1 MSRKY
6 ILKLKNESNQLI
18 KTFFVLIQFLYPP
31 PFQKKL
37 FNHAMVIYF
46 KCQLKPLK
54 LYVYIFFTKVMLFA
68 ALQVNLTP
76 AD

>member
-6 ILKLKNESNQLI
+6 TLKLKNESNQLI
-18 KTFFVLIQFLYPP
+18 LCFNTVFIPP
-31 PFQKKL
+31 PLQKKL

>member
-1 MSRKY
+1 MEIK
-6 ILKLKNESNQLI
+6 KNESNQLI

-31 PFQKKL
+31 PKKKL
-37 FNHAMVIYF
+37 FNHTMVIYF
-46 KCQLKPLK
+46 KYQLKPLK
-54 LYVYIFFTKVMLFA
+54 LYVYIFFTEVMLFA

>member
-1 MSRKY
+1 
-6 ILKLKNESNQLI
+6 
-18 KTFFVLIQFLYPP
+18 
-31 PFQKKL
+31 
-37 FNHAMVIYF
+37 MVIYF
-46 KCQLKPLK
+46 KCQLNPLK

>member
-6 ILKLKNESNQLI
+6 TLKLKNESNQLI
-18 KTFFVLIQFLYPP
+18 QTFFVLIQFLYPP
-31 PFQKKL
+31 LQKKL